1 MEEDMNPAQ
10 NSILQMTL
18 EFFHRLG
25 LNASVQ
31 RTDDLI
37 TPKID
42 LGIREHLFPLKRE
55 PIASLLAPRKEGAV
69 QEAAESPLV
78 IAEDRFE
85 CRYLVVRLP
94 EEGNKTPGIF
104 LPAGIHL
111 SVDPG
116 EYEGIT
122 AGAGGDRAEAAP
134 FCLLA
139 GPYLPAP
146 ISLSHIRS
154 KIRQYALP
162 ESLLTYFAQYYSTLP
177 VQSQTELF
185 APYLLSLGHALY
197 GGEDPAISFLSA
209 SGASDPIRR
218 EADAIS
224 EIAYSDKTRELLQL
238 RYDKEEEMMNFIAEG
253 NAEAAMRIEDGPYF
267 HSMESR
273 APTKIRD
280 VKNKMVI
287 LNTLC
292 RKGAQRAGIHPVYL
306 DELSRRMAVKI
317 ENAATLSELDRL
329 PREMIRKYSFLVQSL
344 DTRMFTPT
352 IRKAVNYIDEHY
364 ADPDLSLQTLAAA
377 LQMNKSYLEST
388 FHRETGSTVIS
399 YLNALRIR
407 RACLRLNTTADS
419 IGEIAAQVGIPNLN
433 YFTRLFRKEKGL
445 TPSAYRKM
453 IRS

>member
-1 MEEDMNPAQ
+1 MNPAQ

-31 RTDDLI
+31 RTDDLF

-134 FCLLA
+134 RCLLA

-146 ISLSHIRS
+146 VSLSHIRS

-209 SGASDPIRR
+209 SGASDP
-218 EADAIS
+218 
-224 EIAYSDKTRELLQL
+224 
-238 RYDKEEEMMNFIAEG
+238 
-253 NAEAAMRIEDGPYF
+253 
-267 HSMESR
+267 
-273 APTKIRD
+273 
-280 VKNKMVI
+280 
-287 LNTLC
+287 
-292 RKGAQRAGIHPVYL
+292 
-306 DELSRRMAVKI
+306 
-317 ENAATLSELDRL
+317 
-329 PREMIRKYSFLVQSL
+329 
-344 DTRMFTPT
+344 
-352 IRKAVNYIDEHY
+352 
-364 ADPDLSLQTLAAA
+364 
-377 LQMNKSYLEST
+377 
-388 FHRETGSTVIS
+388 
-399 YLNALRIR
+399 
-407 RACLRLNTTADS
+407 
-419 IGEIAAQVGIPNLN
+419 
-433 YFTRLFRKEKGL
+433 
-445 TPSAYRKM
+445 
-453 IRS
+453 

>member
-1 MEEDMNPAQ
+1 MREGQQTA
-10 NSILQMTL
+10 IQMTL
-18 EFFHRLG
+18 EFFQRIG
-25 LNASVQ
+25 LNCSLR
-31 RTDDLI
+31 RTDAPI
-37 TPKID
+37 TAEID
-42 LGIREHLFPLKRE
+42 LGIRQHLLPAKRE
-55 PIASLLAPRKEGAV
+55 PIASLLNPRKAGPQTGNAG
-69 QEAAESPLV
+69 SPLV
-78 IAEDRFE
+78 ISEDRFE
-85 CRYLVVRLP
+85 CRYLIVRLP
-94 EEGNKTPGIF
+94 EQRASIPGIF
-104 LPAGIHL
+104 VPAGVQL
-111 SVDPG
+111 PVDPG

-122 AGAGGDRAEAAP
+122 AGTAQESENAAQQV
-134 FCLLA
+134 LIA
-139 GPYLPAP
+139 GPYLPSP
-146 ISLSHIRS
+146 ISLSHIRG

-162 ESLLTYFAQYYSTLP
+162 ESLLTYFAQYFSTLP
-177 VQSQTELF
+177 VQSQTEF
-185 APYLLSLGHALY
+185 FEPYLLSLGHALY
-197 GGEDPAISFLSA
+197 GAEGLSIYFRAA
-209 SGASDPIRR
+209 SGESDHFRQ
-218 EADAIS
+218 EADALS

-238 RYDKEEEMMNFIAEG
+238 RYDKEEEMMNHIAEG

-344 DTRMFTPT
+344 YTRMFTPT